1 MEKDI
6 EASRLE
12 KKRLKKEKKKAAKK
26 EKKKES
32 KKEKKAKKSKRKR
45 DESIENFVKKSK
57 ISNDTSIITKDK
69 SPFSFPIKYILA
81 PMVGASE
88 LPFRLLCRKYG
99 AQTCYTPMMSSTKF
113 ASDPK
118 YRQEEFQT
126 IPEDRPLVCHFSA
139 NDPTEF
145 TNAAKLV
152 QDKCDAI
159 DLNLGCPQRTAYLGH
174 FGSYLLEK
182 KDRKLICDIVK
193 MASKNLSIPIFCK
206 IRLLDTIE
214 DTIELC
220 KQLKDAGASLI
231 AIHARYRAS
240 FERKGPGA
248 RDGPALL
255 DQILKVR
262 EALGDNSP
270 KIIANGNVV
279 TYDDVLSNMRFTKA
293 DGIMSAEGILDDPAL
308 FLPRYGEDEEK
319 CIEIKDPSDLKNT
332 EDMRDPLQKKRR
344 KWLKKLREIEAI
356 EAKVEAGEQ
365 MTKEQLEKMK
375 SKDAVKDSLAQLLI
389 TVDGDKNQSDK
400 ESQPKVSLVKLKDL
414 KISASD
420 ATNLA
425 QEYLDLAEKYP
436 TKMRTI
442 IFHTRRILK
451 KELTKYQLMEDCIAS
466 KSINELREIVTK
478 VSKYI
483 LTPSLFTFDREKA
496 MKEKEALER
505 KKREEGKRKAYEA
518 RMIRKAKREGKSDL
532 EHYLRIGA
540 QVPSAEEIEMLK
552 KLSKEDQ
559 LKRWIENDHS
569 QHCLAFHLDS
579 CKRDRACAFLHADAK
594 GVNTFSESDEVA
606 G

>member
-1 MEKDI
+1 MAKDK
-6 EASRLE
+6 EASSSLE

-45 DESIENFVKKSK
+45 DESPENLVKKSK
-57 ISNDTSIITKDK
+57 ISHDTSIITKEK
-69 SPFSFPIKYILA
+69 NPFSFPIKYILA

-99 AQTCYTPMMSSTKF
+99 AQTCYTPMMSSAKF
-113 ASDPK
+113 ASDAK

-193 MASKNLSIPIFCK
+193 MASKHLSIPIFCK

-262 EALGDNSP
+262 EALGDKFP
-270 KIIANGNVV
+270 IIANGNVV

-308 FLPRYGEDEEK
+308 FLPRHGEDEGK
-319 CIEIKDPSDLKNT
+319 CIEIKAPSELKNI
-332 EDMRDPLQKKRR
+332 EDMKDPVQKKRR

-356 EAKVEAGEQ
+356 EAKVETGEQ

-375 SKDAVKDSLAQLLI
+375 SKDAVKKSLAQLSL
-389 TVDGDKNQSDK
+389 TVDGDMNQSNK

-425 QEYLDLAEKYP
+425 HEYLDLAEKYP

-466 KSINELREIVTK
+466 KTINDLREIVTK
-478 VSKYI
+478 VSKYT

-496 MKEKEALER
+496 RKEKEALER

-532 EHYLRIGA
+532 EYYLRQGA
-540 QVPSAEEIEMLK
+540 QVPSADEIEILK

-569 QHCLAFHLDS
+569 QHCLAFHLDC
-579 CKRDRACAFLHADAK
+579 CKRDRGCAFLHADAK